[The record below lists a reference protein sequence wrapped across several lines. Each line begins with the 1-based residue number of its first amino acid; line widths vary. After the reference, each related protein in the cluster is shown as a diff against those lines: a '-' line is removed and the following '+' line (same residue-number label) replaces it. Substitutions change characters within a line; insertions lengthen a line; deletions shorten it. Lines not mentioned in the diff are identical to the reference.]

1 MIACAVCAVREFHL
15 HLHLHL
21 VREFHLYIRIRYTVL
36 AQTTLKQLYP
46 FIDLEQNLCFS
57 SFFLKPHFFFFF
69 LVLFCEKS
77 RFFLGFS
84 YGENLGFS
92 RFYFSRKHPQH

>member
-57 SFFLKPHFFFFF
+57 RFFLKPHF
-69 LVLFCEKS
+69 
-77 RFFLGFS
+77 
-84 YGENLGFS
+84 
-92 RFYFSRKHPQH
+92 